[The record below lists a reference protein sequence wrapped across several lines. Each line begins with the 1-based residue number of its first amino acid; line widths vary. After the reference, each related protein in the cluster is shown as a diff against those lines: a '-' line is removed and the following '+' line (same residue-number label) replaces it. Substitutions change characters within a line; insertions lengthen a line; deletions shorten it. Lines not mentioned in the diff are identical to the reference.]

1 MSEIE
6 SSMSIGDSFTV
17 KNGSTHE
24 VTGFVKKGERIYP
37 TIKTDHGDSNFTFI
51 KEIVSVNKAKG

>member
-1 MSEIE
+1 MSEVATTN
-6 SSMSIGDSFTV
+6 SVGDSFTV

-37 TIKTDHGDSNFTFI
+37 TIKTDHGDTNFTFI
-51 KEIVSVNKAKG
+51 KEIVSVNKA

>member
-1 MSEIE
+1 MSEVA
-6 SSMSIGDSFTV
+6 SSISVGDSFTV

-37 TIKTDHGDSNFTFI
+37 MIKTDHGDSSFTFI
-51 KEIVSVNKAKG
+51 KEIVSVNKA